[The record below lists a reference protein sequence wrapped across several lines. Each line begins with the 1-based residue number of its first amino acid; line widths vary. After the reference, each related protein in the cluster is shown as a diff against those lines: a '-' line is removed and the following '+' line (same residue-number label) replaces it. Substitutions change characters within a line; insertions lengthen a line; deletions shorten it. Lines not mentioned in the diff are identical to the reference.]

1 MSSNSINFCKVI
13 SFINHK
19 FHDIV
24 VGLKFKANGSKCY
37 QIVIVK
43 MKLMMVLLTWKIEGC
58 LMILRMFP
66 KMKSSSCI
74 SGTHL

>member
-1 MSSNSINFCKVI
+1 MLAVKRALGSLRTMQGSNIHRRQSSPRPFQ
-13 SFINHK
+13 
-19 FHDIV
+19 
-24 VGLKFKANGSKCY
+24 GLSNKH
-37 QIVIVK
+37 IVIVK